1 MSSKKILTPM
11 LISLWMLQSTIG
23 ISQDLSLQERYN
35 LAKEA
40 YQLKDYSVFY
50 DHISKA
56 LEMHPY
62 HQGIMY
68 QKALAAVHM
77 QKPEEAVTLL
87 RNAILINTSFD
98 LSLDDFNSLH
108 EREDFKRLK
117 ELKTELNQ
125 PVQTSTRAFTISDSQ
140 LHAESITPG
149 LKGGTFFVTSIHKRK
164 VIFIDEAG
172 TASDFIASKQDGL
185 GAAMSVKVDST
196 TNSLW
201 VASTITPEMM
211 DYDSTLVSAVYQF
224 DLHTRKLMARYEPQH
239 EAKEFFFGDLI
250 LNKAGDVFVS
260 DSRNNII
267 FKVNHQTKKLEPYF
281 SSDEFWNIQGIGF
294 SDDETHLF
302 IADYIKGIFRL
313 NLKTKELKLLP
324 IEAIASA
331 KGIDGLYAY
340 GNKLIAIQNGVQPM
354 RVMELTLN
362 NTHDAIVAARTVD
375 RAHAD
380 FNEPTNGCL
389 VNNTLYYVANS
400 QWNGYDEQ
408 KKIKP
413 AAELQP
419 IIILKSPLKP

>member
-11 LISLWMLQSTIG
+11 LISLWMLQGIIG
-23 ISQDLSLQERYN
+23 ISQDLSLQERYS

-98 LSLDDFNSLH
+98 LSLEDFNTLY
-108 EREDFKRLK
+108 EREDFKRIRQ
-117 ELKTELNQ
+117 LKTELNQ

-140 LHAESITPG
+140 LHVESITPG
-149 LKGGTFFVTSIHKRK
+149 LKTGTFFVTSIHKRK
-164 VIFIDEAG
+164 VIFIDERG
-172 TASDFIASKQDGL
+172 IASDFIASKQDGL
-185 GAAMSVKVDST
+185 GAAMSVKVDPK

-201 VASTITPEMM
+201 IASTITPEMM
-211 DYDSTLVSAVYQF
+211 DYDSTLVSAIYQF
-224 DLHTRKLMARYEPQH
+224 DLSTRDLIARYEPQH
-239 EAKEFFFGDLI
+239 KAKEFFFGDLI

-267 FKVNHQTKKLEPYF
+267 FKVNPQSKTLEPYF

-294 SDDETHLF
+294 SEDETYLY

-313 NLKTKELKLLP
+313 TPKTKELKLLP
-324 IEAIASA
+324 VEAITAV
-331 KGIDGLYAY
+331 KGVDGLYVY
-340 GNKLIAIQNGVQPM
+340 GNKLITIQNGVQPM
-354 RVMELTLN
+354 RVMELALSQ
-362 NTHDAIVAARTVD
+362 THDAIVAARTID

-408 KKIKP
+408 KRIKP
-413 AAELQP
+413 AAELQA

>member
-1 MSSKKILTPM
+1 MTPM
-11 LISLWMLQSTIG
+11 LISLWMLQGIIG
-23 ISQDLSLQERYN
+23 ISQDLSLQERYS

-98 LSLDDFNSLH
+98 LSLEDFNTLY
-108 EREDFKRLK
+108 EREDFKRIRQ
-117 ELKTELNQ
+117 LKTELNQ

-140 LHAESITPG
+140 LHVESITPG
-149 LKGGTFFVTSIHKRK
+149 LKTGTFFVTSIHKRK
-164 VIFIDEAG
+164 VIFIDERG
-172 TASDFIASKQDGL
+172 IASDFIASKQDGL
-185 GAAMSVKVDST
+185 GAAMSVKVDPK

-201 VASTITPEMM
+201 IASTITPEMM
-211 DYDSTLVSAVYQF
+211 DYDSTLVSAIYQF
-224 DLHTRKLMARYEPQH
+224 DLSTRDLIARYEPQH
-239 EAKEFFFGDLI
+239 KAKEFFFGDLI

-267 FKVNHQTKKLEPYF
+267 FKVNPQSKTLEPYF

-294 SDDETHLF
+294 SEDETYLY

-313 NLKTKELKLLP
+313 TPKTKELTLLP
-324 IEAIASA
+324 MEAMASA
-331 KGIDGLYAY
+331 KGVDGLYVY
-340 GNKLIAIQNGVQPM
+340 ENKLITIQNGVQPM
-354 RVMELTLN
+354 RVMELALSQ
-362 NTHDAIVAARTVD
+362 THDAIVAARTID

-389 VNNTLYYVANS
+389 VNDTLYYVANS
-400 QWNGYDEQ
+400 QWNGYDEK

-413 AAELQP
+413 AAELQA

>member
-1 MSSKKILTPM
+1 MHHYKYLAIFIGLLLILPNRD
-11 LISLWMLQSTIG
+11 G
-23 ISQDLSLQERYN
+23 FSQELSLQEHYTKAR
-35 LAKEA
+35 EA
-40 YQLKDYSVFY
+40 YQSKNYILFY
-50 DHISKA
+50 EHITKA
-56 LEMHPY
+56 VEMHPY

-98 LSLDDFNSLH
+98 LSLEDFNSLH
-108 EREDFKRLK
+108 EREDFKRIK

-125 PVQTSTRAFTISDSQ
+125 PVQTSTRAFTIADSQ

-149 LKGGTFFVTSIHKRK
+149 LKTGTFFVTSIHKRK
-164 VIFIDEAG
+164 VIFISEKG
-172 TASDFIASKQDGL
+172 IASDFITSKQDGL
-185 GAAMSVKVDST
+185 GAAMSVKVDPK

-211 DYDSTLVSAVYQF
+211 DYDSTLVSAIYQF
-224 DLHTRKLMARYEPQH
+224 DLQTRKLIARYEPHH
-239 EAKEFFFGDLI
+239 EGKEFFLGDLI

-260 DSRNNII
+260 DSRNNVI
-267 FKVNHQTKKLEPYF
+267 FQVNPQSKTLEPYF
-281 SSDEFWNIQGIGF
+281 SSDEFWNIQGICF
-294 SDDETHLF
+294 SEDETYLY

-313 NLKTKELKLLP
+313 TPKTKELKLLP
-324 IEAIASA
+324 VEAIASV
-331 KGIDGLYAY
+331 KGVDGMYIY
-340 GNKLIAIQNGVQPM
+340 GNKLITIQNGVQPM
-354 RVMELTLN
+354 RVMELALSQ
-362 NTHDAIVAARTVD
+362 THDAIVAARTID
-375 RAHAD
+375 RGHTD

-389 VNNTLYYVANS
+389 VNDTLYYVANS

-408 KKIKP
+408 KRIKP

>member
-1 MSSKKILTPM
+1 MSAKKILTPT
-11 LISLWMLQSTIG
+11 LILLWMLQSTIG

-40 YQLKDYSVFY
+40 YRLKDYSVFY

-77 QKPEEAVTLL
+77 QKPEEAVALL

-98 LSLDDFNSLH
+98 LSLEDFNSLH
-108 EREDFKRLK
+108 EREDFKRIQ
-117 ELKTELNQ
+117 ELKTELNK
-125 PVQTSTRAFTISDSQ
+125 PIQTSTRAFTISDSQ

-149 LKGGTFFVTSIHKRK
+149 LKTGTFFVTSIHKRK
-164 VIFIDEAG
+164 VIFIDERG
-172 TASDFIASKQDGL
+172 IISDFIASKQDEL
-185 GAAMSVKVDST
+185 GAAMSVKVDPK

-211 DYDSTLVSAVYQF
+211 DYDSTLASAIYQF
-224 DLHTRKLMARYEPQH
+224 DLRTRKLIARYEPQH

-260 DSRNNII
+260 DSRNNVI
-267 FKVNHQTKKLEPYF
+267 FKVNRQTKKLDPYF
-281 SSDEFWNIQGIGF
+281 SSSEFWNIQGIGF

-302 IADYIKGIFRL
+302 IADYIKGIFKL
-313 NLKTKELKLLP
+313 TLKTKELKLLSV
-324 IEAIASA
+324 EAIASV
-331 KGIDGLYAY
+331 KGVDGLYVY
-340 GNKLIAIQNGVQPM
+340 GNKLITIQNGVQPM
-354 RVMELTLN
+354 RVMEFTLN
-362 NTHDAIVAARTVD
+362 NTHDAIVAAHTID

-408 KKIKP
+408 KRIKP
-413 AAELQP
+413 ATELQP
-419 IIILKSPLKP
+419 IVILKSQLKP